1 MSPWTTSLM
10 KVWKRQ
16 GTNAGIPWDSIENT
30 PWCFVNGT
38 GVEWEYCNIPYCSD
52 FCQIKGG
59 LMEFSGPVNR
69 TKNNTK
75 CVPWSTTKFINPED
89 FPKGNEDLRLNY
101 CRNPSNSQTQP
112 WCYTNSNG
120 TTYQHCDIPHCPS
133 TVLFYKENYYPNLEK
148 CLGPET
154 VFSDITSARQRY
166 QQLCLTTEE
175 LSLTILCSTNNHSFA
190 AIQIECDLCPDLP
203 VFASV
208 SLQTGVYKV
217 GTSWTY
223 TCAEGR
229 YPVSGSGT
237 YKCEFTKEW
246 LAPNPG
252 LICKNW
258 TNYAYGATLNK
269 VSTLLTDDDINTCT
283 DFPSYTYR
291 LQMTTALEVRI
302 VTFILN
308 QTQAFSGRV
317 TVTSANMTKAC
328 SNVTVYDLLVVVTC
342 EQAPVTQNL
351 TLEVSAGAVLHLCE
365 WRVFGRPPSLDGDFH
380 FLECLQSET
389 GSEYKGDVSFTSSG
403 VTCLRW
409 DSVTGTSALYFPDWN
424 ITEVANKCR
433 NPGDP
438 GNPRQTSPWCYVN
451 TTSGREA
458 QLCFIPKCSNWCD
471 VPDGTTEYNGDVRRP
486 CSKWT
491 DVLANQTVRLF
502 RGEDFPDRSTN
513 HNFCRNPNNS
523 PTGPWCY
530 TDLNGTS
537 QSCSVPH
544 CPTAL
549 VSLNES
555 DPLFDTVTSCFL
567 ETGVE
572 ANYSH
577 VRASARARCFT
588 LSVLYVTVLCKTN
601 TSHLAAVQIECDY
614 CPPLPTTSGLVVD
627 QRNYPPGT
635 NVSFT
640 CSDTRVTVGGRGTLL
655 CSLSLQWEVVSHDL
669 QCKDWPNYGQMMV
682 NSANDSQRAD
692 SNVTTCVTLPAGWY
706 DLTLSGTLEVAVVTF
721 RFKENVFPLDVT
733 VAMTANSGQKACTA
747 LSNDTGSVFRCQ
759 QGPVGNKVQVQL
771 PTCTLCKWGVYGR
784 TLSSGA
790 SKALQCLQ
798 SPAGVEYKGDINFTV
813 SGRECL
819 RWDAKQLA
827 NPSPDDLPDSSV
839 AEAGNKCRNPV
850 SRLKDRPWCYVDGGG
865 QDWEY
870 CCIPSCE
877 ATCWIQNG
885 VTSYYGDV
893 SVASNN
899 QPCVSWKKALA
910 NEAVTSL
917 WPWDFPDLSTDHNFC
932 RNPNNSRTGPWCYTD
947 LNGTSQSCSVP
958 QCPTQLLAYYDD
970 PYRLSVKWC
979 YIAEGV
985 ATLQHVLT
993 VYQSTCLTTHLPFLT
1008 ALCATNTSFIAVRI
1022 PCELPSSWS
1031 SNEMSSAA
1039 STIFSDHASTPFHV
1053 TSSSSLVGEHTVMPS
1068 SALSYVTRRPS
1079 TQPAVGYTATSTLD
1093 YTSIVK
1099 TSTNS
1104 LHFDPITSVTTM
1116 SYSAPGS
1123 TWKSILP
1130 TTTPIFSMAATSS
1143 LTHADTRATTTAYTS
1158 TPVTTIMSTPTTAA
1172 TSTPITSA
1180 TSTPSSAATSTPTS
1194 AATSTSSSAAT
1205 STSSSAAT
1213 STSTSAATSTS
1224 SSAATSS
1231 VTRTTPSAESFGRR
1245 QAMCPC
1251 DCLRRSMM
1259 KNMSEVQVQ
1268 VLVVQQQKELTV
1280 DKYVLSSTRRLKAC
1294 EPNHDIYAVA
1304 TGSVLGVTALAVV
1317 VLFFMMG
1324 DLLVFSSFLRRVC
1337 RRWWQRWRRR

>member
-1 MSPWTTSLM
+1 
-10 KVWKRQ
+10 
-16 GTNAGIPWDSIENT
+16 
-30 PWCFVNGT
+30 
-38 GVEWEYCNIPYCSD
+38 
-52 FCQIKGG
+52 
-59 LMEFSGPVNR
+59 
-69 TKNNTK
+69 
-75 CVPWSTTKFINPED
+75 
-89 FPKGNEDLRLNY
+89 
-101 CRNPSNSQTQP
+101 
-112 WCYTNSNG
+112 
-120 TTYQHCDIPHCPS
+120 
-133 TVLFYKENYYPNLEK
+133 
-148 CLGPET
+148 
-154 VFSDITSARQRY
+154 
-166 QQLCLTTEE
+166 
-175 LSLTILCSTNNHSFA
+175 
-190 AIQIECDLCPDLP
+190 
-203 VFASV
+203 
-208 SLQTGVYKV
+208 
-217 GTSWTY
+217 
-223 TCAEGR
+223 
-229 YPVSGSGT
+229 
-237 YKCEFTKEW
+237 
-246 LAPNPG
+246 
-252 LICKNW
+252 
-258 TNYAYGATLNK
+258 
-269 VSTLLTDDDINTCT
+269 
-283 DFPSYTYR
+283 
-291 LQMTTALEVRI
+291 MTTALEVRI

-502 RGEDFPDRSTN
+502 RGEDFPA
-513 HNFCRNPNNS
+513 
-523 PTGPWCY
+523 
-530 TDLNGTS
+530 
-537 QSCSVPH
+537 
-544 CPTAL
+544 TAL

-784 TLSSGA
+784 TLSS
-790 SKALQCLQ
+790 
-798 SPAGVEYKGDINFTV
+798 
-813 SGRECL
+813 
-819 RWDAKQLA
+819 
-827 NPSPDDLPDSSV
+827 
-839 AEAGNKCRNPV
+839 
-850 SRLKDRPWCYVDGGG
+850 
-865 QDWEY
+865 
-870 CCIPSCE
+870 E

-1022 PCELPSSWS
+1022 PC
-1031 SNEMSSAA
+1031 
-1039 STIFSDHASTPFHV
+1039 
-1053 TSSSSLVGEHTVMPS
+1053 
-1068 SALSYVTRRPS
+1068 
-1079 TQPAVGYTATSTLD
+1079 
-1093 YTSIVK
+1093 
-1099 TSTNS
+1099 
-1104 LHFDPITSVTTM
+1104 
-1116 SYSAPGS
+1116 
-1123 TWKSILP
+1123 
-1130 TTTPIFSMAATSS
+1130 
-1143 LTHADTRATTTAYTS
+1143 
-1158 TPVTTIMSTPTTAA
+1158 
-1172 TSTPITSA
+1172 
-1180 TSTPSSAATSTPTS
+1180 
-1194 AATSTSSSAAT
+1194 
-1205 STSSSAAT
+1205 
-1213 STSTSAATSTS
+1213 
-1224 SSAATSS
+1224 
-1231 VTRTTPSAESFGRR
+1231 AESFGRR